1 MSHIAPERP
10 AKRRFDRIAGS
21 LLALIGIAA
30 AAVAIVALHHPNG
43 RSVAAAKQSIVTDS
57 AGNEVATD
65 SVPVTTT
72 TPATPTTAS
81 LSASSPSTSGS
92 ASSSAGSTTLT
103 NSKSIPLVVLNNTT
117 QTGLAQTA
125 RSRFVSGGWTV
136 SSVGNLT
143 NNIASTVVYYD
154 PSDPANEAAAKAL
167 QGQFPAIK
175 RVKEKFD
182 GLPSGPLIVV
192 LTPDYTS

>member
-21 LLALIGIAA
+21 LLALIGVAA

-43 RSVAAAKQSIVTDS
+43 RSVAVAKESIVTDS

-65 SVPVTTT
+65 TVSATTT
-72 TPATPTTAS
+72 SRAAPTSAAQSSSSPATSDSA
-81 LSASSPSTSGS
+81 SASSGT
-92 ASSSAGSTTLT
+92 TTLT
-103 NSKSIPLVVLNNTT
+103 NSKSIPLIVLNNTT
-117 QTGLAQTA
+117 QTDLAQTA
-125 RSRFVSGGWTV
+125 RSQFVAGGWTV

-167 QGQFPAIK
+167 QAQFPVIK